1 MSAEGPSRRGG
12 KDIKLRNI
20 MHPAVTVGPSATER
34 EALEVLL
41 RNNVP
46 GVPVVDGDGLL
57 VGFVTDGHLLASALP
72 KYLSTMDDVSF
83 ISESGD
89 AWVHYFTESADRPVS
104 EVMTRKVSQID
115 VGKSE
120 IVAAHKMVHDGV
132 SSVVVTEGERV
143 VGIVNRLDLYAAI
156 LDPDEG

>member
-20 MHPAVTVGPSATER
+20 MHPAVTVAPNATER

-72 KYLSTMDDVSF
+72 K
-83 ISESGD
+83 
-89 AWVHYFTESADRPVS
+89 
-104 EVMTRKVSQID
+104 
-115 VGKSE
+115 
-120 IVAAHKMVHDGV
+120 
-132 SSVVVTEGERV
+132 
-143 VGIVNRLDLYAAI
+143 
-156 LDPDEG
+156 